1 LIALDYFT
9 NKIHFAGHY
18 VAMYGYDETFAYLV
32 DTKQQGCE
40 MKKVRWD
47 YYQKYKFARRNII

>member
-32 DTKQQGCE
+32 DTKQQAV
-40 MKKVRWD
+40 K
-47 YYQKYKFARRNII
+47 